1 MSRGKCASGST
12 TPALP
17 HPIFGAL
24 IEDTGNGTARLIWR
38 RDRKDDG

>member
-1 MSRGKCASGST
+1 LSIRLDD
-12 TPALP
+12 PALP

-24 IEDTGNGTARLIWR
+24 IEDTATATARLIWR